1 MASITERAYA
11 KINLYLDI
19 VKKNEDNYHDII
31 TIMQLVSL
39 YDEVHIDL
47 VDRAPISVKCVNAD
61 LGIEQEK
68 NLAYLAAQKFYDYL
82 SYIPTAR
89 PHITITK
96 NIPQAA
102 GLGGGSADAAA
113 VLRGLNKLY
122 GEPFTTKKLCE
133 IGLTIGADVPFCIVG
148 GVYICQNR
156 GEIGMSIRGIHHYNL
171 LIAKG
176 EEKVSTAEQY
186 RRLDEKFNNFVNYH
200 YGIGFGGTISAYMG
214 MRCRDAFAST
224 KNVFDALYDEK
235 SSVQRIKRIMCECDA
250 YFAFLSG
257 SGPSVV
263 GVFPDS
269 LYAEDAQEILKDLG
283 VDSYMCVPISLEYN
297 EMIEGKEPWL

>member
-19 VKKNEDNYHDII
+19 LKKNEDNYHDII

-39 YDEVHIDL
+39 YDV
-47 VDRAPISVKCVNAD
+47 VKIELIAESAIKVECVNAD
-61 LGIEQEK
+61 LGIDQEK
-68 NLAYLAAQKFYDYL
+68 NLAYIAAKKFYDSLNYDP
-82 SYIPTAR
+82 SDR
-89 PHITITK
+89 PYITIEK
-96 NIPQAA
+96 YIPQAA

-122 GEPFTTKKLCE
+122 GLPFTNKQLCE

-148 GVYICQNR
+148 GVHICERR
-156 GEIGMSIRGIHHYNL
+156 GEVTMSIRGIHHYNL

-176 EEKVSTAEQY
+176 EEKISTGEQY
-186 RRLDEKFNNFVNYH
+186 RLLDEKFNNFENYK
-200 YGIGFGGTISAYMG
+200 YAIGYGGTLSAYMG
-214 MRCRDAFAST
+214 GRCRDAFAST
-224 KNVFDALYDEK
+224 KNVFDALYGEK
-235 SSVQRIKRIMCECDA
+235 SSVQRIKRAMCECDA
-250 YFAFLSG
+250 YFAFLTG

-269 LYAEDAQEILKDLG
+269 LYAEDAQEILSDLG
-283 VDSYMCVPISLEYN
+283 VESYMCLPISLEYD
-297 EMIEGKEPWL
+297 EMVEGKDPWL